1 MESYIWQILFAIV
14 STAFLALLGITGW
27 FLKSTITE
35 LKTNLS
41 DIKAQLNYLVEQ
53 KDFDGLTNK
62 VSDHQD
68 RLIRLETKVGNCK
81 ACNA

>member
-1 MESYIWQILFAIV
+1 MEQYLWQILFAIV
-14 STAFLALLGITGW
+14 STAFLALVGITGW

-35 LKTNLS
+35 LKTNLT

-53 KDFDGLTNK
+53 KDFDGLSTK
-62 VSDHQD
+62 VGDHQD
-68 RLIRLETKVGNCK
+68 RLIRLETKIQSCK